1 MRITLDPGA
10 ICPKRAHL
18 TDAGL
23 DLYSLHDAIIPGN
36 DTAVLETGV
45 HVEMPPCT
53 FGLIT
58 ARSSWERHGVIINSK
73 VDEGYTGA
81 IKIIAINTSPNE
93 LRVKR
98 GERIAQLI
106 VCYCSYAPL
115 EIIEALPETERGNDG
130 FGSTGR

>member
-10 ICPKRAHL
+10 YPPKRAHL

-23 DLYSLHDAIIPGN
+23 DIFSPVDAVIPGN
-36 DTAVLETGV
+36 ETVVLETGV

-81 IKIIAINTSPNE
+81 IRIIATNTSPNE

-106 VCYCSYAPL
+106 TCYCSYAPV